1 MRPTFAEIDL
11 SAIAYNISSIKN
23 KVSPA
28 QLMVATKADAYG
40 HGAMEVT
47 KTVLDNG
54 ADWLGVALV
63 EEGIELRESGIDAP
77 ILVFGG
83 IFIDQIEFFLKY
95 DLHATVY
102 ELEHAIALA
111 KLASQCNKI
120 AKVHVKVDTGMGRA
134 GIRHNEAMDFLEKIR
149 ALDGLEI
156 VGLYTHFATS
166 DWLNKDFALLQLKRF
181 KQVVAE
187 VQAAGIE
194 IPLLHAAN
202 SGAIMDL
209 PDTYFDMVR
218 AGVSAYGYYPSSE
231 TSESVKL
238 KPAMALKSKV
248 LAVKNL
254 AEGDFVSYNLTYKAK
269 SATQI
274 AILPI
279 GYGDGYDRQLSN
291 QSEVLICGNRYPVVG
306 TVCMD
311 QVMVDLGLD
320 SSIKI
325 GDEVVL
331 LGRQGADEITIY
343 EYCSKLKT
351 IPYEVTCGFSKRV
364 PRVYI
369 S

>member
-11 SAIAYNISSIKN
+11 SAIAYNIRSIKN

-40 HGAMEVT
+40 HGAMQVA
-47 KTVLDNG
+47 KTVLASG
-54 ADWLGVALV
+54 ADWLGVAIV
-63 EEGIELRESGIDAP
+63 EEGIDLREFGIDAP

-83 IFIDQIEFFLKY
+83 LFVEQVEFFLKY
-95 DLHATVY
+95 DLQATVY
-102 ELEHAIALA
+102 EWEHATALA
-111 KLASQCNKI
+111 ELASHNNKI

-134 GIRHNEAMDFLEKIR
+134 GVRHTEAVDFLKKICT
-149 ALDGLEI
+149 LNGLEI

-166 DWLNKDFALLQLKRF
+166 DWANKDFVLLQLKRF
-181 KQVVAE
+181 KQVVEE
-187 VQAAGIE
+187 VQAARIE
-194 IPLLHAAN
+194 IPLLHTAN
-202 SGAIMDL
+202 SGAILDL
-209 PDTYFDMVR
+209 PETYFDMVR

-231 TSESVKL
+231 TSESIKL
-238 KPAMALKSKV
+238 KQAMALKSRV
-248 LAVKNL
+248 LAVKDL
-254 AEGDFVSYNLTYKAK
+254 AAGDFVSYNLTYKAK

-274 AILPI
+274 AILPL

-291 QSEVLICGNRYPVVG
+291 QAEVLIQGQRFPVVG

-311 QVMVDLGLD
+311 QIMVNLGQD
-320 SSIKI
+320 SGIKV

-343 EYCSKLKT
+343 EYCSKLNT
-351 IPYEVTCGFSKRV
+351 IPYEVTCGFAKRV